1 MLLYIVLF
9 YIYFSK
15 QIHVFCVGVCCLVV
29 VAARRVASRDII
41 VTLTFCWL
49 WMDGWMDTNNSRGTH
64 PQLHAIHSIQ
74 VAKLYTTP
82 SSDPHQSNSWSVST
96 NTANDNYMQIGHYVL
111 LQSIHIIIIENHEWI
126 VCPPALSP
134 PPQSTTPQSIKIL
147 SFQRRTSHWRSN
159 KNGTHYW
166 QIPEQ
171 SPLYIHTPQGPD
183 HSLNS

>member
-9 YIYFSK
+9 YINFSK

-49 WMDGWMDTNNSRGTH
+49 WMDGWTPTTAAAHIPN
-64 PQLHAIHSIQ
+64 
-74 VAKLYTTP
+74 YTP
-82 SSDPHQSNSWSVST
+82 STLFRWRNFTPHHPVTHTSPTAGQSPPIQQH
-96 NTANDNYMQIGHYVL
+96 YMQIGHYVL
-111 LQSIHIIIIENHEWI
+111 LQSILIIIIENHEWI

-134 PPQSTTPQSIKIL
+134 PPPSTTPQSIKIL